1 MVVRCERICNLRL
14 GARALDTTGYLP
26 DMARHHAYAQHEPRY
41 QHVDAG
47 SGYVDGYAGANND
60 ADYEMAMSAVAAEFP
75 LSQQEIT
82 ERPGEMARKTHFGAG
97 RGLQECSAL

>member
-1 MVVRCERICNLRL
+1 MHSTFFQSG
-14 GARALDTTGYLP
+14 GAYGQSYSSTYGQGTHVAANT
-26 DMARHHAYAQHEPRY
+26 AV
-41 QHVDAG
+41 HVDAG

-82 ERPGEMARKTHFGAG
+82 ERPGEMTRKTHFGAG